1 MDFQRSPN
9 QLDLSWFID
18 MDAQQRLNLTPE
30 YQRYSV
36 WTYKDKQFF
45 LDSVLQNYPC
55 PAVYLHKEH
64 TERGPVYNVVDG
76 KQRLTTILDFHAGRI
91 RLGKKFGIEK
101 FRGLKFKD
109 LPESVKASFY
119 NYTFTVEQFRADGD
133 VEWGGIFERVNKN
146 QKKLTEQ
153 ELRHARFGGWL
164 ISRAESEVLDQ
175 SFWRDLG
182 VSSRTRAS
190 RMKDVEFVSLLM
202 LVILERDY
210 VGFPQDRI
218 DDLYAKYE
226 LDLEELPYDEADLDL
241 ENDDGNPE
249 GFTQETFKGFEQ
261 EYKTALNVLI
271 MMEDYNRCLTNHK
284 RRLFTDLYSLWCT
297 LIMSD
302 EVKEIEASD
311 LAQYYDTF
319 LNRVDEAFT
328 HVKEGKALEGF
339 PEEVIQYQAYSTGAA
354 TEVEPRRKRH
364 EAFLKYVRAAHNQD

>member
-18 MDAQQRLNLTPE
+18 MEQQDRLNLHPA

-45 LDSVLQNYPC
+45 LDTVLQNYPC

-76 KQRLTTILDFHAGRI
+76 KQRLTTILEFHAGRI

-109 LPESVKASFY
+109 LPEPVKASFY
-119 NYTFTVEQFRADGD
+119 NYTFTVEQFRAEGD

-175 SFWRDLG
+175 SFWKNVG

-202 LVILERDY
+202 LVALEREY
-210 VGFPQDRI
+210 VGFPQERV
-218 DDLYAKYE
+218 DDLYVKYE
-226 LDLEELPYDEADLDL
+226 FELEELPYDEADVDL
-241 ENDDGNPE
+241 EADEGNPE
-249 GFTQETFKGFEQ
+249 GFTQEKFKCFEA
-261 EYKTALNVLI
+261 EYQSALSLLI
-271 MMEDYNRCLTNHK
+271 EMEEYNQCLTNHK
-284 RRLFTDLYSLWCT
+284 RRLFTDLYSLWCS
-297 LIMSD
+297 LVMSD
-302 EVKEIEASD
+302 EVREIPPSN
-311 LAQYYDTF
+311 LAQYYNNF
-319 LNRVDEAFT
+319 LNKVDEAFN
-328 HVKEGKALEGF
+328 HVKEGKTLEGF
-339 PEEVIQYQAYSTGAA
+339 AEEVIQYQAYSTGAA

-364 EAFLKYVRAAHNQD
+364 EAFLKYVRSTHNKD